1 MTFIADLHIHS
12 RFSRATAR
20 NLDPENLYI
29 AARKK
34 GITVVGTGDFTHPGW
49 FAELSEKLE
58 PAEPGLFRLKKDLE
72 TACEALLADLPE
84 KRPVRFLLSAEIS
97 NIYKKDGATRKIHH
111 LVFLPDLA
119 AVKRFNVRLSD
130 IGNIR
135 ADGRPILGL
144 DSRNLLEIALETD
157 PNAYLIPAHI
167 WTPWFSL
174 YGSKSGFNSIRECFE
189 DLSEHIF
196 AIETGLSSDPP
207 MNWRVKDL
215 DGITLV
221 SNSDAHSPANLGR
234 EANLFDTELSYEAIH
249 QAMKTGDPEK
259 FLGTLEFFPEEGKYH
274 QDGHRK
280 CGVNYHPRQSL
291 AEKDICPVCGQGL
304 TLGVLHRVEA
314 LAGRPEGEKPPMTH
328 PFYSLIPLAEILS
341 ELLRVGP
348 KSKKVQTAYE
358 KTISR
363 LGPELDVLLHASADA
378 LDTAGVP
385 LLGEAVT
392 RMREGRVHLD
402 PGFDGQYGRVTAF
415 TPDEQDR
422 LLGQKRLF
430 PAGKPDQKTQD
441 KASPKEK
448 TGPNTAN
455 RKSEDKKPD
464 TAQNAPKHKGLCAEP
479 AETTG
484 CALAATDPVTDGLND
499 AQKQAVL
506 HPGGPMLIV
515 AGPGTGKT
523 RTLTCRIA
531 RLVRDGHVDSGR
543 ILAVTFTNK
552 AAHEMTER
560 LQQMSGPGSALPL
573 VSTFHALCFFLLREI
588 ENTPEHT
595 IADDSDRDALV
606 REAVRKSSENATK
619 NASKDPSGKMPNEA
633 AERQG
638 SLKPD
643 ALARC
648 IGLAKQRLLSP
659 DDDLTTVCGGI
670 PPERLAAVFR
680 KYQQLLRKSGR
691 YDYDDLIP
699 GVVGHLDASAD
710 LRESL
715 RKRFTH
721 IFIDE
726 YQDLNYAQYRLVR
739 LLAPQDGELCVIGDP
754 DQSIYG
760 FTGADAAFFRRFID
774 DYPSAAVIRLNQ
786 NYRSTPTILEAADRT
801 ISGHSID
808 DGRKRLVPN
817 AFGATGTEEARINL
831 IKARSDAHEAV
842 CVGKTIENW
851 IGGLDLSYDDFGK
864 SSDLNASGASF
875 SDFAVIYRTRVQGDI
890 FADTFGKAGIPF
902 RRADRQHFM
911 NIPGIREILCAVK
924 LMEGLGSIPDLA
936 RLIRWMIPDFENA
949 DLEALASW
957 GYANGYMANGIL
969 AEAHRL
975 AIDGISPRGRDRM
988 NEFLDLIAGI
998 SEETDALPA
1007 EKKIG
1012 RAAAALMDE
1021 QTDKRS
1027 GSGREY
1033 EDALSFLKQ
1042 TAVSCASTE
1051 AFINAVALRSDP
1063 DFADPGGEKVT
1074 LMTMHAAKGL
1084 EFPVVFISGCEEG
1097 LVPFHHRRE
1106 PTDLAEERRLF
1117 YVALTRA
1124 RRAVYLCCSENRT
1137 LYGKTESLPPSSFLQ
1152 QIRDMLV
1159 ERQPEDAARRRPRQ
1173 VQLKLF
1179 S

>member
-49 FAELSEKLE
+49 YAELGEKLE
-58 PAEPGLFRLKKDLE
+58 PAEPGLFRLKKELE
-72 TACEALLADLPE
+72 TACEALIADLPE
-84 KRPVRFLLSAEIS
+84 KRPVRFLLSSEIS

-111 LVFLPDLA
+111 LVFLPDFS
-119 AVKRFNVRLSD
+119 AVKRFNARLSD

-144 DSRNLLEIALETD
+144 DSRNLLEIALETN

-215 DGITLV
+215 DGITMV

-249 QAMKTGDPEK
+249 QAMKTGDPDK

-291 AEKDICPVCGQGL
+291 AENDICPVCGQGL

-314 LAGRPEGEKPPMTH
+314 LAGRPEGEKPPLTH

-358 KTISR
+358 KTISL
-363 LGPELDVLLHASADA
+363 LGPELDVLLHASADS

-415 TPDEQDR
+415 APDEQDR
-422 LLGQKRLF
+422 LLGQKNLF
-430 PAGKPDQKTQD
+430 PAGKSGEKAPD
-441 KASPKEK
+441 KARPKEK
-448 TGPNTAN
+448 STPKSAD
-455 RKSEDKKPD
+455 RKTEDKKPEATQ
-464 TAQNAPKHKGLCAEP
+464 TASKHRGLCAEP
-479 AETTG
+479 SETTG
-484 CALAATDPVTDGLND
+484 CALAKTDPVTDGLND

-531 RLVRDGHVDSGR
+531 RLVRDGHADPGR
-543 ILAVTFTNK
+543 VLAVTFTNK
-552 AAHEMTER
+552 AAREMTER
-560 LQQMSGPGSALPL
+560 LQQMTGRGKELPL

-595 IADDSDRDALV
+595 VADDSDRDALV
-606 REAVRKSSENATK
+606 REAVRDAAGEAT
-619 NASKDPSGKMPNEA
+619 GKMPGESA
-633 AERQG
+633 GGQKSR
-638 SLKPD
+638 KPD
-643 ALARC
+643 AFARC
-648 IGLAKQRLLSP
+648 IGLAKQRLLTP
-659 DDDLTTVCGGI
+659 DDDLTQVCGEI
-670 PPERLAAVFR
+670 PPELLAAVFR
-680 KYQQLLRKSGR
+680 KYQELLCKSKR

-699 GVVGHLDASAD
+699 GVVGHMDASTD
-710 LRESL
+710 LREDY
-715 RKRFTH
+715 RQRFTH

-774 DYPSAAVIRLNQ
+774 DYPSAAVIRLDQ
-786 NYRSTPTILEAADRT
+786 NYRSTATILEAADRT
-801 ISGHSID
+801 ITGHSID
-808 DGRKRLVPN
+808 DRRRPLVPN
-817 AFGATGTEEARINL
+817 APGATGSEEARINL
-831 IKARSDAHEAV
+831 LKVRSDVHEAV

-864 SSDLNASGASF
+864 RSSLNASGASF
-875 SDFAVIYRTRVQGDI
+875 SDFAVIYRTRAQGDI
-890 FADTFGKAGIPF
+890 FAETFGKAGIPF
-902 RRADRQHFM
+902 RRADRQSFM
-911 NIPGIREILCAVK
+911 NTPGIREILCAVK

-936 RLIRWMIPDFENA
+936 RLIRWKIPDFESV

-957 GYANGYMANGIL
+957 GYSNGYMANGIL

-988 NEFLDLIAGI
+988 NEFLDLLAGI
-998 SEETDALPA
+998 AEETDALPA
-1007 EKKIG
+1007 EKKIDRIAG
-1012 RAAAALMDE
+1012 ALIDE
-1021 QTDKRS
+1021 RS
-1027 GSGREY
+1027 GSGKEY

-1042 TAVSCASTE
+1042 TAISCGGGPE

-1063 DFADPGGEKVT
+1063 DFADPAGEKVT

-1084 EFPVVFISGCEEG
+1084 EFPVVFITGCEDG
-1097 LVPFHHRRE
+1097 LIPLHHRRE

-1124 RRAVYLCCSENRT
+1124 RRAVYLCCSENRS
-1137 LYGKTESLPPSSFLQ
+1137 LYGKTENLPPSSFLLP
-1152 QIRDMLV
+1152 IRDMLV
-1159 ERQPEDAARRRPRQ
+1159 ERQPEDAARPRSRQ
-1173 VQLKLF
+1173 VQLTLF

>member
-49 FAELSEKLE
+49 FAEIGEKLE
-58 PAEPGLFRLKKDLE
+58 PAEPGLYRLKKDLE
-72 TACEALLADLPE
+72 TACEALLTDLPE
-84 KRPVRFLLSAEIS
+84 KRPVRFMLSTEIS

-111 LVFLPDLA
+111 LIFLPDLS
-119 AVKRFNVRLSD
+119 AVKRFNARLSD

-157 PNAYLIPAHI
+157 PNACLIPAHI

-174 YGSKSGFNSIRECFE
+174 YGSKSGFNSIRECFG

-196 AIETGLSSDPP
+196 AVETGLSSDPP

-234 EANLFDTELSYEAIH
+234 EANLFDTELSYGAIH
-249 QAMKTGDPEK
+249 RAMKTGDPEQ

-291 AEKDICPVCGQGL
+291 AENDICPVCGQGL

-314 LAGRPEGEKPPMTH
+314 LAGRPEGEKPPQTH

-358 KTISR
+358 KTISL

-378 LDTAGVP
+378 LDTAGIP

-430 PAGKPDQKTQD
+430 PGGKSFEKGPNKPRQN
-441 KASPKEK
+441 EK
-448 TGPNTAN
+448 TGP
-455 RKSEDKKPD
+455 DKVKREK
-464 TAQNAPKHKGLCAEP
+464 AQTNSKRKGLCAEP
-479 AETTG
+479 AEEAG
-484 CALAATDPVTDGLND
+484 CALAETDPVTDGLND
-499 AQKQAVL
+499 AQKRAVL

-531 RLVRDGHVDSGR
+531 RLVRDGHADSGS

-552 AAHEMTER
+552 AAREMTER
-560 LQQMSGPGSALPL
+560 LQRMTGRGSELPH
-573 VSTFHALCFFLLREI
+573 VSTFHALCFVLLREI
-588 ENTPEHT
+588 ENTPEHS
-595 IADDSDRDALV
+595 IADDSDRDALL
-606 REAVRKSSENATK
+606 REAVRETSGETFAKAT
-619 NASKDPSGKMPNEA
+619 GETGEETTGEA
-633 AERQG
+633 AGKAPEGPDGRQN
-638 SLKPD
+638 SRKRD
-643 ALARC
+643 VLARC
-648 IGLAKQRLLSP
+648 IGLAKQRLLTP
-659 DDDLTTVCGGI
+659 DDDLGPVCDG
-670 PPERLAAVFR
+670 PVPEGLAAVFR
-680 KYQQLLRKSGR
+680 KYQELLRKSKR

-699 GVVGHLDASAD
+699 GVVKHLEASTD
-710 LRESL
+710 LREHL
-715 RKRFTH
+715 RKRYTH

-739 LLAPQDGELCVIGDP
+739 LLAPEDGELCVIGDP

-760 FTGADAAFFRRFID
+760 FTGADASFFRRFVD
-774 DYPSAAVIRLNQ
+774 DYPSAAVIRLDR
-786 NYRSTPTILEAADRT
+786 NYRSTATILEAADRT

-808 DGRKRLVPN
+808 DGRRPLVPE
-817 AFGATGTEEARINL
+817 APGAACDEEARINL
-831 IKARSDAHEAV
+831 LKARSDAHEAV

-851 IGGLDLSYDDFGK
+851 IGGLDFSYDDFGK
-864 SSDLNASGASF
+864 GDGLNASGASF
-875 SDFAVIYRTRVQGDI
+875 SDFAVVYRTRAQGDI
-890 FADTFGKAGIPF
+890 FAETFGKAGIPF
-902 RRADRQHFM
+902 RRADRRHFM
-911 NIPGIREILCAVK
+911 NTPGIREILCAVK

-936 RLIRWMIPDFENA
+936 RLIRWMMPDFENT

-957 GYANGYMANGIL
+957 GYSNGYMANGIL
-969 AEAHRL
+969 AEAHRQ
-975 AIDGISPRGRDRM
+975 AIDGISPRGRNRM
-988 NEFLDLIAGI
+988 NEFLDRLAGI
-998 SEETDALPA
+998 SEETDSLPT

-1012 RAAAALMDE
+1012 RIGGVLQDG
-1021 QTDKRS
+1021 QS
-1027 GSGREY
+1027 GGKEY

-1042 TAVSCASTE
+1042 IAVSCAGTE

-1084 EFPVVFISGCEEG
+1084 EFPVVFITGCEDG
-1097 LVPFHHRRE
+1097 LIPFHHRRE
-1106 PTDLAEERRLF
+1106 STDLSEERRLF

-1124 RRAVYLCCSENRT
+1124 RRAVYLCCSENRA
-1137 LYGKTESLPPSSFLQ
+1137 LWGKTENLPPSSFLQ
-1152 QIRDMLV
+1152 PLRNLLT
-1159 ERQPEDAARRRPRQ
+1159 ERQTEDAASRRPRQ
-1173 VQLKLF
+1173 VQLTLF